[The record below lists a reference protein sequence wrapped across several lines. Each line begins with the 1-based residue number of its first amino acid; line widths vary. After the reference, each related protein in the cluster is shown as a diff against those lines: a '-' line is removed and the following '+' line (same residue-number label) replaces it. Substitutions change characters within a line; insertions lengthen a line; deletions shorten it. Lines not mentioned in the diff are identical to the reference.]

1 MIKVLIIDDE
11 RPIRE
16 TLEMFLREKGYEVA
30 TSEDGKEGLE
40 AVQRVRPEIVI
51 LDIRLPGM
59 DGLEV
64 LRRIKEKGEETQVIM
79 ITAYHDTETT
89 RQAMKLGAYE
99 YIRKPLD
106 ADEFENLT
114 IRKIPKSILSK
125 YEWDKEDYSLKPG
138 KLIKGNARL

>member
-1 MIKVLIIDDE
+1 MIKILIIDDE

-30 TSEDGKEGLE
+30 TSEDGKQGLE
-40 AVQRVRPEIVI
+40 AVQRERPEIVI

-79 ITAYHDTETT
+79 ITAYHDKETT
-89 RQAMKLGAYE
+89 KQAMKLGAYE
-99 YIRKPLD
+99 YIHKPLD
-106 ADEFENLT
+106 ADEFENAIEKVVHNLFHEM
-114 IRKIPKSILSK
+114 RQG
-125 YEWDKEDYSLKPG
+125 DKKATTMH
-138 KLIKGNARL
+138 KRR

>member
-106 ADEFENLT
+106 ADEFENA
-114 IRKIPKSILSK
+114 IEKAVYNLSH
-125 YEWDKEDYSLKPG
+125 EMRHGDKKTTTTN
-138 KLIKGNARL
+138 KRR